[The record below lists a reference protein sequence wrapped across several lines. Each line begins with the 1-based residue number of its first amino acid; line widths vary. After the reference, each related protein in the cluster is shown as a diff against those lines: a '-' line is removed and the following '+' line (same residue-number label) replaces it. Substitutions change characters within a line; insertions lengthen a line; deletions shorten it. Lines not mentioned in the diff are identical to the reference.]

1 MYSVCYVSLCFSP
14 SPGSERWGMYVQC
27 MLCVSFC
34 LSACS
39 TVQMLCCTC
48 VHLHLSCSVERLEER
63 CEDLL
68 REKKDLHDKNIGVSF
83 YLL

>member
-1 MYSVCYVSLCFSP
+1 MGNVCTVYVMSLSLSLSVSL
-14 SPGSERWGMYVQC
+14 RVVQC
-27 MLCVSFC
+27 I
-34 LSACS
+34 
-39 TVQMLCCTC
+39 C